1 LAEKQA
7 VLTIQI
13 TQPFI
18 DFRKQ
23 KNNRYSIEVTDSDKK
38 SDNPP
43 IKALKYDQY
52 MVGNFRSLVQEIFG
66 LIRVETSDSSGNKH
80 NGIRNDDI
88 RIDSIDSFTF
98 KVSSKKII
106 KINKVDNNCYDL
118 LGINIAENDKNLI
131 LYPQQLTR
139 ILTDGKFD
147 LSYFSQTSLLSN
159 NISNNIGHWKY
170 KSFEDKPQDVII
182 DLARA
187 PLCK

>member
-18 DFRKQ
+18 KVETG
-23 KNNRYSIEVTDSDKK
+23 KNNCYSIEVTDSDKK

-43 IKALKYDQY
+43 IKALKYKQY
-52 MVGNFRSLVQEIFG
+52 MVGSFRSLVQEIFG
-66 LIRVETSDSSGNKH
+66 LIKIGTSDSSGNKH
-80 NGIRNDDI
+80 NVIRNDDI
-88 RIDSIDSFTF
+88 RIESVDSFTF
-98 KVSSKKII
+98 KVFSKKII
-106 KINKVDNNCYDL
+106 KINYVDNNCYDL
-118 LGINIAENDKNLI
+118 LGINITKEDKSLI

-147 LSYFSQTSLLSN
+147 LPSFSQTSLLSN
-159 NISNNIGHWKY
+159 NIPNNIGHWKY
-170 KSFEDKPQDVII
+170 KSFEDKPQAVII